1 MRSWGNC
8 GRERRSEAADR
19 YRFPAVA
26 RSPSASE
33 APSRPPALYVR
44 IDCAILDAARGFC
57 DPADFGPAR
66 GRGGDCLVSKAFDW
80 RPTTHGSASASR
92 LVRPLGCRLL
102 GDGGL
107 QRGSLVFGRVPVR
120 STARTRLI
128 WSQLWS
134 QALVFVWIHFI
145 TYRLQTLRAR
155 TACAGE
161 RRSLRRVA
169 DVSRR
174 AEISTDLVDRP
185 RRILWIWRTTV

>member
-134 QALVFVWIHFI
+134 QCPGL
-145 TYRLQTLRAR
+145 RLDPFHNLSTSDSP
-155 TACAGE
+155 CANC
-161 RRSLRRVA
+161 LRRRKTKSA
-169 DVSRR
+169 PSCGR
-174 AEISTDLVDRP
+174 ISKGGDFH
-185 RRILWIWRTTV
+185 